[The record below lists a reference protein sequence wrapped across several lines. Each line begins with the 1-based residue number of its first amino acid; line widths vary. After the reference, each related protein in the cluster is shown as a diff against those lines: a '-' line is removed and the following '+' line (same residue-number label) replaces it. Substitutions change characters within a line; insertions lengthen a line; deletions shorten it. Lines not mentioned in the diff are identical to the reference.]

1 MKKTQIVKN
10 INDFFQTIPLWVYI
24 IPFILQTLSNGFL
37 YTMQDRKSNYKP
49 LYDVIISNVPDLSK
63 YNFIPN
69 ILMFILSTFLIIP
82 LYIKPNYN
90 VFMSLFKY
98 LSVIL
103 FLRSI
108 TTSVT
113 ILPSIVNGCK
123 FKMNLITFLN
133 GHCIDKIFSGHTSV
147 SLLLVYLYNKYNIIT
162 SNLIYVLLFIQILLA
177 LSLILT
183 KEHYTIDVI
192 LGYLITTMI
201 LLLLDL

>member
-1 MKKTQIVKN
+1 MNKTQIVKN
-10 INDFFQTIPLWVYI
+10 INDFFQAIPLWVYI
-24 IPFILQTLSNGFL
+24 IPFIFQTLSNGFL

-69 ILMFILSTFLIIP
+69 TLMFILSSFLIIP

-90 VFMSLFKY
+90 VFISLFKY
-98 LSVIL
+98 LSVII

-123 FKMNLITFLN
+123 FKMDLITFLN
-133 GHCIDKIFSGHTSV
+133 GHCIDKIFSGHTSA
-147 SLLLVYLYNKYNIIT
+147 SLLLVFLYNKYNIIT

>member
-1 MKKTQIVKN
+1 MNKIQIIRN

-24 IPFILQTLSNGFL
+24 IPFIFHILSNKFL
-37 YTMQDRKSNYKP
+37 YSMQQRKSTYQP
-49 LYDVIISNVPDLSK
+49 LYDIIISNVSDLSR

-69 ILMFILSTFLIIP
+69 TLTLILFSFLIIP
-82 LYIKPNYN
+82 LCLKPNVN
-90 VFMSLFKY
+90 VFISLFKY
-98 LSVIL
+98 LSVII

-113 ILPSIVNGCK
+113 ILPSSVNGCK
-123 FKMNLITFLN
+123 FDLNFLTFLN
-133 GHCIDKIFSGHTSV
+133 GHCIDKIFSGHTSIT
-147 SLLLVYLYNKYNIIT
+147 LLLVFLYNKYNIIT
-162 SNLIYVLLFIQILLA
+162 SNLIYVLLFLQILVSI
-177 LSLILT
+177 SLILT

>member
-1 MKKTQIVKN
+1 MNKTQIIKN
-10 INDFFQTIPLWVYI
+10 INDFFQEIPLWVYI
-24 IPFILQTLSNGFL
+24 IPLIFHILSNKFL
-37 YTMQDRKSNYKP
+37 YSMQRRKSTYQP

-69 ILMFILSTFLIIP
+69 TLMFILSTFLIIP

-90 VFMSLFKY
+90 VFISLFKY
-98 LSVIL
+98 LSVII

-123 FKMNLITFLN
+123 FKIDLITFLN

-147 SLLLVYLYNKYNIIT
+147 SLLLVFLYNKYNIIT

>member
-1 MKKTQIVKN
+1 MNKTQIVKN

-24 IPFILQTLSNGFL
+24 IPFIFQTLSNGFL

-69 ILMFILSTFLIIP
+69 TLMFILSTFLIIP

-90 VFMSLFKY
+90 VFISLFKY
-98 LSVIL
+98 LSVII

-113 ILPSIVNGCK
+113 ILPSSVNGCK
-123 FKMNLITFLN
+123 FKMDLMTFLN
-133 GHCIDKIFSGHTSV
+133 GHCIDKIFSGHTSA
-147 SLLLVYLYNKYNIIT
+147 SLLLVFLYNKYNIIT

-177 LSLILT
+177 LSLIIT